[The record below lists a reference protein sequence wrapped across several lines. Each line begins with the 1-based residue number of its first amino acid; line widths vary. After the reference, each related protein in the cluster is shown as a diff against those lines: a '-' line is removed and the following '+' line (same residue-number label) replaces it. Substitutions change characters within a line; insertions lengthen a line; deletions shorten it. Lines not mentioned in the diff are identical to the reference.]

1 MSPRVHPPLPLDED
15 CPLDP
20 PPDDPPPLDDPDDDF
35 PPELVDE
42 VAIPINAV
50 RTAWSI
56 ADLTELDDI
65 PFNT

>member
-1 MSPRVHPPLPLDED
+1 MRSPNDGALVQPPLLVEDWPLE
-15 CPLDP
+15 
-20 PPDDPPPLDDPDDDF
+20 PPLDDPDEDF

-56 ADLTELDDI
+56 ADLAELDDI
-65 PFNT
+65 PFIT